1 MTGGRTGGFAR
12 IAGLAAAFSTV
23 AGQAWAGTCALPDE
37 EAALDTRVLQSELV
51 VAALSCQQND
61 RYNAFVTKFSAAL
74 VYEGVN
80 FRNFFTRN
88 YGPYGEAMMDQ
99 LVTRL
104 ANLAEMRSWG
114 LGELYCPTEA
124 SVFDGLLALD
134 PSQLPAFAASRPYV
148 NDHDVEPC
156 PPQYQAATQ
165 QVPPEPAPASTPAST
180 PAP

>member
-1 MTGGRTGGFAR
+1 MGGKAGGFAR
-12 IAGLAAAFSTV
+12 IAGVAAAISVV
-23 AGQAWAGTCALPDE
+23 AGQAWAATCALPDE
-37 EAALDTRVLQSELV
+37 RAGLDTRVLQSELV

-74 VYEGVN
+74 VYEGMN

-104 ANLAEMRSWG
+104 ANLAEMRSWA

-124 SVFDGLLALD
+124 SVFDYLLALD

-165 QVPPEPAPASTPAST
+165 QVPPEPAPT

>member
-1 MTGGRTGGFAR
+1 MGKTGGFAR
-12 IAGLAAAFSTV
+12 IIGLAAALST
-23 AGQAWAGTCALPDE
+23 AAAQAWAGTCALPDE
-37 EAALDTRVLQSELV
+37 QAALDTRVLQSELV
-51 VAALSCQQND
+51 VAALACQQND

-88 YGPYGEAMMDQ
+88 YGPYGEQMMDE

-104 ANLAEMRSWG
+104 ANLAEMRSWA
-114 LGELYCPTEA
+114 LGETYCPTEA
-124 SVFDGLLALD
+124 SVFDYLLALD

-156 PPQYQAATQ
+156 PPQYQATQ
-165 QVPPEPAPASTPAST
+165 QVPPEPAAASN